1 MTQIDSIKA
10 SIESLSKEDFV
21 NLREWIA
28 ELDWQ
33 HWDEQLEKDVA
44 TGKLDFL
51 RDEAT
56 SAKENSKLRD
66 L

>member
-1 MTQIDSIKA
+1 MSQIDSIKS

-44 TGKLDFL
+44 SGKLDFL
-51 RDEAT
+51 REEAA